1 MKKYL
6 IIGGLCCITTI
17 PSAMAVTK
25 CVNLSTR
32 ATECAEGTVG
42 LGANWEMNCKTGSA
56 NVLIRGVGVCS
67 SKGGSDGD
75 TASDIPISDKWQDE
89 AGGYEYPYKYCWCKM
104 VSPAVSQWVYVSG
117 GQGYTCHS
125 YCSAYCAQKLP
136 SLLSSLFSN
145 LSD

>member
-6 IIGGLCCITTI
+6 LIAGLCCITAI

-25 CVNLSTR
+25 CVNLSTV
-32 ATECAEGTVG
+32 ATSCTAVDSQ

-67 SKGGSDGD
+67 DEGGSDGD
-75 TASDIPISDKWQDE
+75 TASDISISDKWQDGT
-89 AGGYEYPYKYCWCKM
+89 AYDYPNKYCWCKM

-117 GQGYTCHS
+117 GQGYTCHK
-125 YCSAYCAQKLP
+125 YCSAYCANKLP
-136 SLLSSLFSN
+136 SLLRSLFSN